1 MTAPSPAGE
10 TTLLLEVI
18 LPVPLD
24 RSFTYLAP
32 AEGPAPAA
40 GDLVTVPFGRRRA
53 VIGLVTGVRE
63 AAGAVTEVDGVRL
76 KAAASVLPA
85 AYRVDGDRRAL
96 LDWMAGYY
104 ALPAGEVLPLFHPPK
119 PGTKGRASRHE
130 APEYPEAARTPEPTA
145 DQRAVLAHVSG
156 LLAARDF
163 GTVLLH
169 GVTGSGKT
177 EVYLQAARD
186 ALDRG
191 RSVLILLPEIALTPQ
206 TQARVAGRLG
216 DDVAVIHS
224 ALSAGERCRVHERAA
239 AGEVRVVLGPRSA
252 LFAPVRDLGLVVVD
266 EEHETSYK
274 QDEKPRYH
282 ARHAALVRARAAG
295 AAVILGS
302 ATPDLESYRNARD
315 GRYHLAEL
323 RDRPVGSLP
332 LVEVVDMRGQ
342 PSRDGFSER
351 LLHLIEG
358 SLARERQA
366 IVYYNRRGYARTQ
379 QCSACGEAALC
390 PSCDIALTV
399 HLRPRR
405 LLCHYCGFSRPVPDT
420 CPACGHEET
429 RPTGGG
435 TEKVELSLQAL
446 FPEAR
451 VLRLDHDT
459 TRRRGSHA
467 RILSD
472 FLRGEGDILVGTQM
486 VAKGHHF
493 PRVDLVGVLAADD
506 GLHLP
511 DFRAQERAYQLLSQV
526 AGRTGREDAGTVI
539 FQTWQPEHPVLI
551 AAACHDYAG
560 FAAEELEHRRAV
572 DYPPFRRMLR
582 LGVTGRGLAAVEAA
596 AAQLAGL
603 LREHLTREDLTV
615 LGPAPAVFPRL
626 QDRHRHQIL
635 VKGELGTAQKAWLAE
650 GVRVLKDRHRG
661 VDVILD
667 FDPAGLW

>member
-1 MTAPSPAGE
+1 MSSAAPAE
-10 TTLLLEVI
+10 RTLLVEVI

-24 RSFTYLAP
+24 RTFTYLAP
-32 AEGPAPAA
+32 AEGPAPTA
-40 GDLVTVPFGRRRA
+40 GDLVKVPFGRRRGVLGLA
-53 VIGLVTGVRE
+53 VGVRE
-63 AAGAVTEVDGVRL
+63 EAGRVDAVDGAALRRIGAV
-76 KAAASVLPA
+76 LPP

-104 ALPAGEVLPLFHPPK
+104 ALPPGEVLPLFHPPR
-119 PGTKGRASRHE
+119 PGTRARAARHA
-130 APEYPEAARTPEPTA
+130 APAYPEDDKVLEPTA
-145 DQRAVLAHVSG
+145 DQREALAHVSA
-156 LLAARDF
+156 LLAARRY
-163 GTVLLH
+163 GTMLLH

-177 EVYLQAARD
+177 EVYLQAARE

-206 TQARVAGRLG
+206 TEARVAGRLG
-216 DDVAVIHS
+216 DAVAVIHS
-224 ALSAGERCRVHERAA
+224 GLSAGERCRVHEAAA

-252 LFAPVRDLGLVVVD
+252 LFAPVRDLGLIVVD

-302 ATPDLESYRNARD
+302 ATPDLESFRNACE
-315 GRYHLAEL
+315 GRYRLVEL
-323 RDRPVGSLP
+323 SDRPVGRLP
-332 LVEVVDMRGQ
+332 LVEVVDMRGA

-351 LLHLIEG
+351 LLRLLEE
-358 SLARERQA
+358 SLARGRQA

-379 QCSACGEAALC
+379 QCSSCGEAAAC

-405 LLCHYCGFSRPVPDT
+405 LLCHYCGFSRPVPAA
-420 CPACGHEET
+420 CPTCGHEET

-435 TEKVELSLQAL
+435 TEKVELALQAH

-467 RILSD
+467 RILAE
-472 FLRGEGDILVGTQM
+472 FVAGGGDILVGTQM

-493 PRVDLVGVLAADD
+493 PGVDLVGVLAADD

-511 DFRAQERAYQLLSQV
+511 DFRAQERAFQLLSQV
-526 AGRTGREDAGTVI
+526 AGRTGREDVGVVV
-539 FQTWQPEHPVLI
+539 FQTWQPEHPVLT
-551 AAACHDYAG
+551 AAACHDYAA
-560 FAAEELEHRRAV
+560 FAAAELEHRRVV

-582 LGVTGRGLAAVEAA
+582 VGVTGRRLSDVETAADMLATLLRDRLAR
-596 AAQLAGL
+596 AGL
-603 LREHLTREDLTV
+603 DV

-626 QDRHRHQIL
+626 QNRYRHQIL
-635 VKGELGTAQKAWLAE
+635 VKGEWSAGQKAWLAD
-650 GVRVLKDRHRG
+650 GVRALKERQRG
-661 VDVILD
+661 VDFSLD